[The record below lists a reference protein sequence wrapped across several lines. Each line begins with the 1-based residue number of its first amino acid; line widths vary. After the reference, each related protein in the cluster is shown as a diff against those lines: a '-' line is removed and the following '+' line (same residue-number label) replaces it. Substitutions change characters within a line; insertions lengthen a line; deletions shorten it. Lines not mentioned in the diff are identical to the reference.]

1 MEDIGSYIEI
11 QKRKIN
17 TAIEKYFSKLF
28 SSSRKHEQAALYTIY
43 PEGHRYRSLLALEVY
58 EMLGGQQVNFLKGI
72 VGLECIHHA
81 SLIFDDLP
89 CMDNAEQRKAKPAT
103 WVQYGQDIAILAA
116 VALENEGRY
125 LIAENAR
132 EHGQE
137 RDVERLLYETL
148 RDLYVG
154 QEIDLQR
161 EKTDAALWESM
172 RKKNKL
178 MEVAFHLPAVLLGR
192 NSGEQNLLRDVGEDV
207 AVAYQLFDDLRDVS
221 APEITGKPVGLDVEK
236 QTSVYRWGVDY
247 VREELMRRKQRTMQ
261 NIRSIKEGTQL
272 EAMIEYMITTPS

>member
-1 MEDIGSYIEI
+1 MEEIGRYIES

-17 TAIEKYFSKLF
+17 QGIEKYLSQFF

-43 PEGHRYRSLLALEVY
+43 PEGHRYRSVLALEVY
-58 EMLGGQQVNFLKGI
+58 EMLGGRQDNFLRGV

-103 WVQYGQDIAILAA
+103 WVQYGQDVAILAA

-132 EHGQE
+132 EHRQE
-137 RDVERLLYETL
+137 RDVEKLLYETL

-154 QEIDLQR
+154 QEIDLQE

-178 MEVAFHLPAVLLGR
+178 MEVAFQLPAVLLRGDQ
-192 NSGEQNLLRDVGEDV
+192 GEKALLRAVGEDI

-221 APEITGKPVGLDVEK
+221 APEITGKPVGLDVER
-236 QTSVYRWGVDY
+236 QTSVYRWGIDC
-247 VREELMRRKQRTMQ
+247 VREEVMRRKQRTLQ
-261 NIRSIKEGTQL
+261 NIRSIREGTQL
-272 EAMIEYMITTPS
+272 ERMIEYMITTPS